1 MSSLSLYEKDFY
13 AWTQEQ
19 AKLIK
24 NKAFERLDLTHLF
37 DEVED
42 MGNRHADEIES
53 RLEILLMHLLKWKY
67 QPNLQSRSWQLT
79 INEQRLAINR
89 RLKKMPSLK
98 SKLPEIFEES
108 YTPSLLHAEQE
119 TGLDESTFPTKSP
132 WTIEQV
138 LNAEFYPS

>member
-79 INEQRLAINR
+79 IKEQRLAINR

-119 TGLDESTFPTKSP
+119 AGLDESTFPTQSP

>member
-1 MSSLSLYEKDFY
+1 MGTLNLYEKDFY

-24 NKAFERLDLTHLF
+24 NKSFERLDVTHLF

-53 RLEILLMHLLKWKY
+53 RLTVLLMHLLKWNY
-67 QPNLQSRSWQLT
+67 QPDLRGKSWEFT
-79 INEQRLAINR
+79 IKEQRRGIAK

-98 SKLPEIFEES
+98 SKISELFLEAYDDAVFE
-108 YTPSLLHAEQE
+108 AEKE
-119 TGLDESTFPTKSP
+119 TGLDGSAFPTKAP

-138 LNAEFYPS
+138 LSNEFYPN